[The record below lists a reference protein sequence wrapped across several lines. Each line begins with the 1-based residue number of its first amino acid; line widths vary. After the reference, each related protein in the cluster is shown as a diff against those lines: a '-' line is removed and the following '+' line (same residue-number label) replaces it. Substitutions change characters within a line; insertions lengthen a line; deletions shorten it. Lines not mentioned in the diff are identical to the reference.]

1 MANIFTSESFGSDLP
16 ENYSD
21 ICTILNTYA
30 ENHPDEDSNE
40 IWEAYW
46 NGTLNQK
53 YFLDMAGE
61 RFTLET
67 VDTHDVVFYGRF
79 SELGI
84 EENDPEYT
92 NKLDDY
98 FQNMLHIAPEMWE
111 VG

>member
-1 MANIFTSESFGSDLP
+1 MANIFTAESFGADLP
-16 ENYSD
+16 ENWET
-21 ICTILNTYA
+21 ICPILNTYA
-30 ENHPDEDSNE
+30 ESHVDEDPND

-53 YFLDMAGE
+53 YFLDMAGD

-79 SELGI
+79 SELEI

-98 FQNMLHIAPEMWE
+98 FQSALHIAPDQWE